1 MSCQCSS
8 RNSDICKWPLILTL
22 PLKRAED
29 YGEMEKPNLETEHGA
44 AERWHFILQLVSGC
58 SAVALHSK
66 IAMVAMENKE
76 IFISRVGRSGRAA
89 AAVVYSWGRGR
100 GPLGAA
106 GSTRSGAGS
115 PRAPKHGSEPLP
127 LSEGFAR
134 ASTLVLKLC
143 WPSGVAAWGG
153 LFFTPGV
160 ILGVPFPAPYGPA
173 TCWGAKQRARSLS
186 RDVLW
191 TLGVFF
197 AKLFIYSSN
206 TWMTPPLRWSLF
218 CQNALFD
225 FLY

>member
-1 MSCQCSS
+1 M
-8 RNSDICKWPLILTL
+8 TL
-22 PLKRAED
+22 YFA
-29 YGEMEKPNLETEHGA
+29 
-44 AERWHFILQLVSGC
+44 VSGC

-106 GSTRSGAGS
+106 DSTRSGAGS

-153 LFFTPGV
+153 LCWYNPWS
-160 ILGVPFPAPYGPA
+160 PFSSALWSCHLLRSKTEGQ
-173 TCWGAKQRARSLS
+173 KSLQR
-186 RDVLW
+186 
-191 TLGVFF
+191 F
-197 AKLFIYSSN
+197 
-206 TWMTPPLRWSLF
+206 PLNPRCIF
-218 CQNALFD
+218 CQALH
-225 FLY
+225 L